1 MSEMTIMN
9 KLTIVIVDDNSDV
22 NHLLAAV
29 FSLKGFGTHKT
40 FNADEYL
47 QKLDELKG
55 MVDLV
60 IMNGTIASDRTALL
74 IVKTKRANPKIGVLA
89 VADDESVKTRVL
101 DYGADDFI
109 TKPISIET
117 IVDKVNKILLGKEKN
132 NI

>member
-1 MSEMTIMN
+1 MTITN
-9 KLTIVIVDDNSDV
+9 KLTIIIVDDNSDV
-22 NHLLAAV
+22 NHFLAAV
-29 FSLKGFGTHKT
+29 FSLKGFDTHKT
-40 FNADEYL
+40 FNPDEYL
-47 QKLDELKG
+47 QKLAELKG

-60 IMNGTIASDRTALL
+60 IMNGKIAADRTALL
-74 IVKTKRANPKIGVLA
+74 IVKTKRTNPNIGVLA

>member
-1 MSEMTIMN
+1 MN
-9 KLTIVIVDDNSDV
+9 KLKIVIVDDNSDV
-22 NHLLAAV
+22 NILLAAV
-29 FSLKGFGTHKT
+29 FSLKGFDTHKT
-40 FNADEYL
+40 FNPDEYL

-60 IMNGTIASDRTALL
+60 IMNGKIASDRAAML
-74 IVKTKRANPKIGVLA
+74 IVKTKRTNPNIGVLA
-89 VADDESVKTRVL
+89 IADDESVKTRVL

-117 IVDKVNKILLGKEKN
+117 IIDKVNKILLGKEKN

>member
-1 MSEMTIMN
+1 MS

-22 NHLLAAV
+22 NSLLAGV
-29 FSLKGFGTHKT
+29 FSLKGFDTHKT
-40 FNADEYL
+40 FNPDEYL

-60 IMNGTIASDRTALL
+60 IMNGNIAADRSALL
-74 IVKTKRANPKIGVLA
+74 IVKTKRTNPKIGVLA
-89 VADDESVKTRVL
+89 VADDESVKTRVF
-101 DYGADDFI
+101 DYGADDFT
-109 TKPISIET
+109 TKPVSIET

>member
-1 MSEMTIMN
+1 MTITN

-22 NHLLAAV
+22 NYLLAAV
-29 FSLKGFGTHKT
+29 FSLKGFDTHKT
-40 FNADEYL
+40 FNPDEYL
-47 QKLDELKG
+47 QKLAELKG

-60 IMNGTIASDRTALL
+60 IMNGKIAADRTALL
-74 IVKTKRANPKIGVLA
+74 IVKTKRTNPNIGVLA

>member
-1 MSEMTIMN
+1 MN

-22 NHLLAAV
+22 NYLLAAV
-29 FSLKGFGTHKT
+29 FSLKGFDTHKT

-47 QKLDELKG
+47 QKLHELKG

-60 IMNGTIASDRTALL
+60 IMNGKIAADRTALL
-74 IVKTKRANPKIGVLA
+74 IVKTKKTNPNIGVLA

-117 IVDKVNKILLGKEKN
+117 IVDKVNKILLEKQKS

>member
-1 MSEMTIMN
+1 MN
-9 KLTIVIVDDNSDV
+9 KLKIVIVDDNSDV
-22 NHLLAAV
+22 NNLLAAV
-29 FSLKGFGTHKT
+29 FSLKGFDTHKT
-40 FNADEYL
+40 FNPDEYL

-60 IMNGTIASDRTALL
+60 IMNGKIASDRAAML
-74 IVKTKRANPKIGVLA
+74 IVKTKRTNPNIGVLA
-89 VADDESVKTRVL
+89 IADDESDKTRVL